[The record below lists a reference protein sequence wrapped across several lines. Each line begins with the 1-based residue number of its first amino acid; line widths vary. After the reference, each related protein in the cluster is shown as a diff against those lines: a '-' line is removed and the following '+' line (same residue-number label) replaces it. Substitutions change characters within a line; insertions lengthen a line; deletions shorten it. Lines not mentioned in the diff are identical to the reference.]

1 MFIVNQIGFQKRNT
15 PTCIIKIISKKI
27 KKITG
32 YGLAVQSLVIVFI
45 LHGTQMC
52 MYFNYYIVY

>member
-15 PTCIIKIISKKI
+15 PTCIIKIISKIIIIK

-32 YGLAVQSLVIVFI
+32 YGLAVQCLVIVFI
-45 LHGTQMC
+45 LHGT
-52 MYFNYYIVY
+52 